1 MRVKFIK
8 KDKNQ
13 SKKINKIMGSK
24 NDFYKKENK

>member
-1 MRVKFIK
+1 MQLKFIK

-13 SKKINKIMGSK
+13 GKKINKKMGSK